1 LLPLLPFCIIAD
13 LDDVTVK
20 YNEKY
25 MTIRRNLHT
34 YNMVTLPYGFQPI
47 VLVAAGE
54 TMAEVEIS
62 RHMVKMN

>member
-1 LLPLLPFCIIAD
+1 MIALPGKILLPLFPFCIIAD

-34 YNMVTLPYGFQPI
+34 YNMVTLPYGFQANR
-47 VLVAAGE
+47 VGDGRGKH
-54 TMAEVEIS
+54 S
-62 RHMVKMN
+62 